1 MSPLRWG
8 ASAPEPGV
16 VEPTPVIFRW
26 DLDKTYLKT
35 EFESVRDLVRI
46 PFEGAADKRES
57 PGVAQLIRGLR
68 RYNEAERREVRIYF
82 LTASPPQIG
91 RAIREKLSLDGIE
104 YDGITFKDQLHN
116 LVRGKF
122 RNLREHVGFKLTEL
136 LKSRRDMPPESQEV
150 LFGDD
155 WESDPLVYSLYAD
168 VLAGRVDRAL
178 VHDVLEAIRVDP
190 VLVADVKRLMGDN
203 EPADVVKRIY
213 INLERRT
220 PPAHFRSFGQRLVP
234 SFNFFQTAAG
244 LYADGLL
251 DLAGVQAVSRSLL
264 EHSGYTPERL
274 GNSLADIERR
284 GHLLPTTATTL
295 RESLRA
301 EKLVS
306 GGQRA
311 KAKAKASLWNRILS
325 WVHPPEEKV
334 LEHNSPIDYRAI
346 VAGLR
351 SAKSGGAEPLAA
363 DAAKGG

>member
-1 MSPLRWG
+1 MSRLRWT
-8 ASAPEPGV
+8 ASAAKESAAAPA
-16 VEPTPVIFRW
+16 PVIFRW

-46 PFEGAADKRES
+46 PFEGAADKREA

-68 RYNEAERREVRIYF
+68 RFNESQGREVRIYF

-104 YDGITFKDQLHN
+104 YDGITFKDQWHN
-116 LVRGKF
+116 LMRGKF

-136 LKSRRDMPPESQEV
+136 LKSRREMPPDSQEV

-178 VHDVLEAIRVDP
+178 VHDVLEVIRVDP
-190 VLVADVKRLMGDN
+190 VLMADVKRLMGAS
-203 EPADVVKRIY
+203 EPSDVVKRIY

-220 PPAHFRSFGQRLVP
+220 PPAHFRSFGPRLVP
-234 SFNFFQTAAG
+234 SFNFFQTAAS
-244 LYADGLL
+244 LFADGLF
-251 DLAGVQAVSRSLL
+251 DLEGVEAVARSLL

-274 GNSLADIERR
+274 GNSLSDVERR
-284 GHLLPTTATTL
+284 GHLLPTCAGTL

-301 EKLVS
+301 GKLIS
-306 GGQRA
+306 GGSRSRQKRSE
-311 KAKAKASLWNRILS
+311 SLWQRMLR
-325 WVHPPEEKV
+325 WVQAPEAGVVEQA
-334 LEHNSPIDYRAI
+334 STIDYRAI
-346 VAGLR
+346 VAGWR
-351 SAKSGGAEPLAA
+351 PARGGSSETVAA
-363 DAAKGG
+363 DGGKGG

>member
-1 MSPLRWG
+1 M
-8 ASAPEPGV
+8 
-16 VEPTPVIFRW
+16 PVPIVFRW

-46 PFEGAADKRES
+46 PFEDAADKRQS
-57 PGVAQLIRGLR
+57 PGVAQLIRAVR
-68 RYNEAERREVRIYF
+68 QFNEGAGREVRVYF

-104 YDGITFKDQLHN
+104 HDGITFKNQWQN

-136 LKSRRDMPPESQEV
+136 LKSRRSMVPDSHEV

-168 VLAGRVDRAL
+168 ILAGRVDRGL

-190 VLVADVKRLMGDN
+190 VLIADVKRLMGGH
-203 EPADVVKRIY
+203 EPADVVQRIY

-220 PPAHFRSFGQRLVP
+220 PPANFRSFGRRLVP
-234 SFNFFQTAAG
+234 SFNFFQTAAS

-251 DLAGVQAVSRSLL
+251 DLEGVEAVARSLV
-264 EHSGYTPERL
+264 ERSGYSPERL

-284 GHLLPTTATTL
+284 GHLLPTTAGTL
-295 RESLRA
+295 RERLRSQRLLA
-301 EKLVS
+301 
-306 GGQRA
+306 GGGRA
-311 KAKAKASLWNRILS
+311 RQAQSESLWQRLLR
-325 WVHPPEEKV
+325 WVQTPDSTGTEAP
-334 LEHNSPIDYRAI
+334 SPIDYRAI
-346 VAGLR
+346 VAEWR
-351 SAKSGGAEPLAA
+351 PARGGGGSQPIAA
-363 DAAKGG
+363 DGGKGA